1 MHSPG
6 QRDGRLQSNR
16 VLLCIILTTF
26 MVLLWQPRLPSPSAE
41 AQTPYGTSQ
50 PSLQDIERTLKHI
63 ESQLSLM
70 SSSLDLVSMRS
81 TGRTNDSMF
90 ASSQMLGV
98 ASQVMSV
105 ASQVTIVGS
114 QVGMLQN
121 MLLTGLTCERTG
133 WGWWKPTVCKWQPQP

>member
-50 PSLQDIERTLKHI
+50 PSLQE
-63 ESQLSLM
+63 
-70 SSSLDLVSMRS
+70 
-81 TGRTNDSMF
+81 
-90 ASSQMLGV
+90 
-98 ASQVMSV
+98 
-105 ASQVTIVGS
+105 VTIVGS